1 MSMNLHPERIE
12 RIQTRTNPDAL
23 DDRVVLRL
31 SRASL
36 KADPP
41 VVEFVDR
48 VNGAGG
54 LQRLLWP
61 A

>member
-48 VNGAGG
+48 VYGAGG

>member
-1 MSMNLHPERIE
+1 MSMNMQPDRIE
-12 RIQTRTNPDAL
+12 RLPGRINPDAL

-31 SRASL
+31 SRQSL

-48 VNGAGG
+48 LGGANGQ
-54 LQRLLWP
+54 QRTLWP
-61 A
+61 V